1 MIALK
6 KYNKLENLKKEA
18 KFYIY
23 KEKLELT
30 SGERAMGR
38 GNTWAGGKSIIGL
51 NKIAYE
57 ASENCKALQDLK
69 SLPFNNIRV

>member
-30 SGERAMGR
+30 SGERGGW
-38 GNTWAGGKSIIGL
+38 GNIGVEGK
-51 NKIAYE
+51 
-57 ASENCKALQDLK
+57 
-69 SLPFNNIRV
+69 